1 MKGVLP
7 KQRTVG
13 FRDPGLRRGDWT
25 SSIVESHGTLLRKS
39 MKQLDPV
46 VPLRAVYLAPTHWY
60 MRPKILR
67 QPTRV
72 TFELDESENKPV
84 PSQMVTVI
92 YRFAFAGSWMLML
105 LVGRQI
111 RWEHE
116 LDVKLWKRVA

>member
-1 MKGVLP
+1 
-7 KQRTVG
+7 
-13 FRDPGLRRGDWT
+13 
-25 SSIVESHGTLLRKS
+25 
-39 MKQLDPV
+39 
-46 VPLRAVYLAPTHWY
+46 